1 MANNAVK
8 VLIPLDGSKL
18 AEHSLAYVAALRP
31 LGLTELELVSVID
44 PVAVPVRRA
53 HEDEDREHN
62 LLATYL
68 EKLAE
73 DVKTQTTTEVRTR
86 ILTGPAPEAIL
97 QEAEAYQPNY
107 LVVSTH
113 GSSGLSRWRFGSV
126 ADKVIRGASCPT
138 LVVGP
143 IAAERESWLE
153 ARIMPVFK
161 SILVPLDGSELAE
174 EALSE
179 AQRFGEAF
187 GAAIHVVTAVAV
199 NVVGPAEA
207 WAGISAQL
215 LDGFVADARR
225 YLESVK
231 ANRPGLAGASFE
243 VRMGGAAEVLSDYVA
258 ENNIDLVIMTSHG
271 RGGFLRTA
279 LGSTTDRLLGGA
291 APVLIVRSHSE

>member
-1 MANNAVK
+1 MANNSVK

-31 LGLTELELVSVID
+31 LGLSEVELVSVID
-44 PVAVPVRRA
+44 PVAVPARRA
-53 HEDEDREHN
+53 HEDEDRERN

-73 DVKTQTTTEVRTR
+73 EVKTQTTIEVKTR
-86 ILTGPAPEAIL
+86 ILAGPAPEAII
-97 QEAEAYQPNY
+97 QELETYQPNY
-107 LVVSTH
+107 LIVSTH
-113 GSSGLSRWRFGSV
+113 GSSGFSRWRFGSV
-126 ADKVIRGASCPT
+126 ADKVIRGAGCPT

-143 IAAERESWLE
+143 VAAERESWLE

-174 EALSE
+174 KALPE

-187 GAAIHVVTAVAV
+187 GAGVHVVTAVAV

-207 WAGISAQL
+207 WAGISEQL
-215 LDGFVADARR
+215 MDSFVADARE
-225 YLESVK
+225 YLEAVK
-231 ANRPGLAGASFE
+231 AKTPGLAGATFE
-243 VRMGGAAEVLSDYVA
+243 VRIGGGAEVLSDYVT
-258 ENNIDLVIMTSHG
+258 ENNIDLMIMTSHG

-291 APVLIVRSHSE
+291 APVLIVRSQDS